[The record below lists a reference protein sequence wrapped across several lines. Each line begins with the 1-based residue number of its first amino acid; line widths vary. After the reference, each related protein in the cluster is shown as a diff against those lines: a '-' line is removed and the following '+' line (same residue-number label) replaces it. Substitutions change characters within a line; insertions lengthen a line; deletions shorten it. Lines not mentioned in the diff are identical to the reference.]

1 MVVRTPMK
9 VTEAFRASFGREPD
23 GVWAAPGRVNLIG
36 EHTDYNDG
44 FVLPLALSQQT
55 VAAAAISTD
64 GRSRARS
71 LQSPDEIVSFAA
83 TDIAPGQVDGW
94 GRYVAGVA
102 WALRKSGAVVGDLD
116 LVVDSDV
123 PLGAG
128 LSSSAA
134 LECAVA
140 AAWSDLFGT
149 ALGATALAEICQRAE
164 NEYVG
169 APTGVMDQ
177 MAAMHGRASHAVFI
191 DTRSLAVAHVPFQ
204 LAPAGLA
211 LVVIDTNAPHRHVDG
226 EYASRRRDCEEAA
239 RLLGVPALRD
249 TTLRDVDRLPATLL
263 PRARHVVTENARVLE
278 VVALLRSG
286 ADPREIGPLL
296 TASHESLRDD
306 FEVTV
311 PEVDI
316 AVDALLGAGAC
327 GARITGGGFGGC
339 VIGLVDADTVEAAI
353 SAVETAYQHHG
364 FDAPAAFTAV
374 PSPGARRLA

>member
-1 MVVRTPMK
+1 M
-9 VTEAFRASFGREPD
+9 TEAFRASFGREPD

-94 GRYVAGVA
+94 GGYVAGVA
-102 WALRKSGAVVGDLD
+102 WALRDSGAVVGDLD
-116 LVVDSDV
+116 LVLDSDV

-140 AAWSDLFGT
+140 AAWSDLFRTG
-149 ALGATALAEICQRAE
+149 LDATALAKICQRAE

-177 MAAMHGRASHAVFI
+177 MAAMHGRASHAVFL
-191 DTRSLAVAHVPFQ
+191 DTRSLAVEHVPFQ

-211 LVVIDTNAPHRHVDG
+211 LVVIDANAPHRHVGG
-226 EYASRRRDCEEAA
+226 EYANRRRDCEEAA

-286 ADPREIGPLL
+286 ADPRQIGPFL

-311 PEVDI
+311 PEVDV
-316 AVDALLGAGAC
+316 AV
-327 GARITGGGFGGC
+327 
-339 VIGLVDADTVEAAI
+339 V
-353 SAVETAYQHHG
+353 
-364 FDAPAAFTAV
+364 
-374 PSPGARRLA
+374 

>member
-1 MVVRTPMK
+1 MK

-94 GRYVAGVA
+94 GGYVAGVA
-102 WALRKSGAVVGDLD
+102 WALRDSGAVVGDLD

-140 AAWSDLFGT
+140 AAWSGPVRYRPGCHRARQDLPAGRERVRRRT
-149 ALGATALAEICQRAE
+149 HRSDGPDGRHAWPCEPRSVPRHPVAG
-164 NEYVG
+164 
-169 APTGVMDQ
+169 
-177 MAAMHGRASHAVFI
+177 GRA
-191 DTRSLAVAHVPFQ
+191 R
-204 LAPAGLA
+204 
-211 LVVIDTNAPHRHVDG
+211 
-226 EYASRRRDCEEAA
+226 
-239 RLLGVPALRD
+239 
-249 TTLRDVDRLPATLL
+249 
-263 PRARHVVTENARVLE
+263 
-278 VVALLRSG
+278 
-286 ADPREIGPLL
+286 
-296 TASHESLRDD
+296 
-306 FEVTV
+306 TV
-311 PEVDI
+311 S
-316 AVDALLGAGAC
+316 AGAGRA
-327 GARITGGGFGGC
+327 
-339 VIGLVDADTVEAAI
+339 
-353 SAVETAYQHHG
+353 
-364 FDAPAAFTAV
+364 
-374 PSPGARRLA
+374 GARRH